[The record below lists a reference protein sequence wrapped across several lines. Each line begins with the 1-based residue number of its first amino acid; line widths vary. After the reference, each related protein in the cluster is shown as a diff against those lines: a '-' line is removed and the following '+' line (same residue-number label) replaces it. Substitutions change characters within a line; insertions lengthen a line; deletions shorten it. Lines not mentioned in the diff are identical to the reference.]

1 MKARVADLTSL
12 ARSDEMSATP
22 HAMTRLAIPTGMR
35 FAEFRRRF
43 EAAAP
48 AFDAPGVRDLIAR
61 GGGWRDIEAAAERNA
76 PHGLMIYA
84 TIDIGQL
91 MTAAGHAVRCVEYL
105 LGNHVTAE
113 RMFRHDPAVAL
124 YAPLRV
130 VIHSDPGDHAIIT
143 FDQPSSVF
151 AGLGNPQITVVGTEL
166 DHTVAEL
173 LRAITGR
180 APQALLQPAYPRRTS

>member
-1 MKARVADLTSL
+1 
-12 ARSDEMSATP
+12 MSAKP

-48 AFDAPGVRDLIAR
+48 AFDAPVVRDLIAR

-76 PHGLMIYA
+76 PNGLMIYA
-84 TIDIGQL
+84 TIGIGQL

-130 VIHSDPGDHAIIT
+130 VIHSDPGDQAIIT

-151 AGLGNPQITVVGTEL
+151 AGLGNPEITAVGTEL

-173 LRAITGR
+173 MRAITGH
-180 APQALLQPAYPRRTS
+180 APQALLHPSPTTREDNWRMS

>member
-1 MKARVADLTSL
+1 M
-12 ARSDEMSATP
+12 SDELSATP
-22 HAMTRLAIPTGMR
+22 HAMTRLAIPTGMP

-48 AFDAPGVRDLIAR
+48 AFDAAGVRDLIAR
-61 GGGWRDIEAAAERNA
+61 GGAWRDIEAAAERNA
-76 PHGLMIYA
+76 PHGLMTYA
-84 TIDIGQL
+84 AIDIGQL
-91 MTAAGHAVRCVEYL
+91 MTAAGHAVSCVEYL

-130 VIHSDPGDHAIIT
+130 VIHSDPDDHAIIT
-143 FDQPSSVF
+143 FDQPRSVF
-151 AGLGNPQITVVGTEL
+151 AGLGQPQITAVGIEL

-180 APQALLQPAYPRRTS
+180 APQAWS